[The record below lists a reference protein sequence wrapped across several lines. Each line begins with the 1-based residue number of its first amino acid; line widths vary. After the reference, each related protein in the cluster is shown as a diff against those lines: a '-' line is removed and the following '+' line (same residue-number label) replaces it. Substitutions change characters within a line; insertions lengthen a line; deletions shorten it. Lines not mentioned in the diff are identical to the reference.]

1 MDIPSIKILSSDLLL
16 LDEIDLY
23 TSLQYT
29 RSWQGIGS
37 FELHII
43 GNPQSIQTGNI
54 IMLGGDGHRAGV
66 IRAVTKKVGVNGIET
81 TATGQTL
88 NGFLSQRLLLQS
100 ENSANCGYFAVPTAN
115 AAVKTVP
122 AETILKNPV
131 IACIRDVGVRNMPIT
146 VATNQK
152 RGIETN
158 WISRYEILSDVL
170 QAASEYC
177 DCGWEVYIDLS
188 KRQFIFDM
196 VEGVDRSVSQN
207 KNSRVILSR
216 DFESIDSL
224 TYSIDQ
230 SNYKNVAYC
239 GGVGEDFDRLVVAV
253 TADENIPEG
262 FNRFEIFEDC
272 GTLEAAETDTAL
284 SIYDEGRH
292 KLESYKLT
300 ETLTAEISQ
309 SGAFEYLKDWNLGDL
324 VTVRDK
330 ELNLQQDLRITEV
343 TESYE
348 ADSIKLTVRL
358 GTSPLRLGRVI
369 RRIRPSIR

>member
-54 IMLGGDGHRAGV
+54 IMLGGDGHRSGV

-88 NGFLSQRLLLQS
+88 DGFLSQRLLLQS
-100 ENSANCGYFAVPTAN
+100 ENSANCGYFAVPTAT

-196 VEGVDRSVSQN
+196 IEGVDRSVSQN

-224 TYSIDQ
+224 TYSTDQ

-309 SGAFEYLKDWNLGDL
+309 LGAFKYLKDWDLGDL
-324 VTVRDK
+324 VTVQDR
-330 ELNLQQDLRITEV
+330 ELNLQQDLRVTEV

-348 ADSIKLTVRL
+348 ADSIKLTVTL